1 MGLSVPSFPAS
12 QDSGGADQRVLVKD
26 GRIGATTAMTTTSV
40 LASTAAAV
48 RPKDALDI
56 LNRRVK
62 AGKQLDSELADF
74 FRERAIIEEKYST
87 DLLKLSK
94 KALSVPRDQLG
105 GLHDVFTK
113 VQTAL
118 FELSQ
123 THAGLATD
131 VTDKI
136 ERPLRSEHWAR
147 QRQPEQELA
156 RVVKEYDDE
165 VKRLKKSDGDV
176 KGLNFFRKA
185 KKAEDKVS
193 PELQPALD
201 GAKDIFI
208 QKAIPLYESM
218 DETRIAAVRDSLST
232 FASSASH
239 AAKVS
244 SEIADRILASAYSVE
259 VEVEMENFCTKYLTG
274 SSAASFESSPASTRK
289 QSVVTTTSFTPTTN
303 VDSEGFSIPPPSTST
318 GPISEIQ
325 KDEDSDSDDGS
336 LVPNSKFVV
345 QISKNRIEDNP
356 EDALKALQSFSSALQ
371 TKPTIKAMSEEP
383 RPDEGG
389 AAPFLELSGVSSS
402 SGVNAAAIVDDF
414 FFASSAATDGF
425 LNSGSTAP
433 ISLQASIS
441 ETVNALFSGGAVDK
455 LLITGELSLSLPE
468 GSPAAEPGRMA
479 VLTVRNVDALERIVW
494 NDRFA
499 KTGGQLR
506 PDQAAIDLS
515 ALAFAGGATVV
526 AKYQVRVGG
535 EKDSEDMCPLLVTS
549 TWKAEETHMSVI
561 VAYRLNDDPR
571 LRMRLDDVA
580 IFVTVEGGG
589 DFGAVQSRPAGAWNP
604 DRRTLAWRLGAL
616 GAADP
621 ATASNP
627 FSNGSASPS
636 VSLSSTSDPVRLLA
650 RFATSQP
657 ARPSVLAVQFSASG
671 QLLSG
676 IDVVA
681 DDVDPAAPVELEPVE
696 KKVYAGR
703 YGGI

>member
-1 MGLSVPSFPAS
+1 
-12 QDSGGADQRVLVKD
+12 
-26 GRIGATTAMTTTSV
+26 
-40 LASTAAAV
+40 
-48 RPKDALDI
+48 
-56 LNRRVK
+56 
-62 AGKQLDSELADF
+62 
-74 FRERAIIEEKYST
+74 
-87 DLLKLSK
+87 
-94 KALSVPRDQLG
+94 
-105 GLHDVFTK
+105 
-113 VQTAL
+113 
-118 FELSQ
+118 
-123 THAGLATD
+123 
-131 VTDKI
+131 
-136 ERPLRSEHWAR
+136 PLRSEHWAK

-185 KKAEDKVS
+185 KKAEDKIS

-208 QKAIPLYESM
+208 QKAIPLYEAFQSM
-218 DETRIAAVRDSLST
+218 DEARIAAVRDSLST

-244 SEIADRILASAYSVE
+244 SETADRILASAYSVE
-259 VEVEMENFCTKYLTG
+259 VEVEVEAFCTKYLT
-274 SSAASFESSPASTRK
+274 ASFESSPASTRK

-336 LVPNSKFVV
+336 LVPNSKFLV

-371 TKPTIKAMSEEP
+371 AKPTIKAMSEEP

-414 FFASSAATDGF
+414 FFTSSAATDGF
-425 LNSGSTAP
+425 MNSGSTAT

-535 EKDSEDMCPLLVTS
+535 EKDSEDLCPLLVTS

-561 VAYRLNDDPR
+561 VAYRLNDDLR

-589 DFGAVQSRPAGAWNP
+589 DLGAVQSRPAGAWNP

-616 GAADP
+616 GATAP
-621 ATASNP
+621 ASASNP
-627 FSNGSASPS
+627 FSAATGTAPSSADGSASPA
-636 VSLSSTSDPVRLLA
+636 VSLPGASDAVRLLA
-650 RFATSQP
+650 RFTTSQP

-671 QLLSG
+671 KLLSG

-681 DDVDPAAPVELEPVE
+681 EDVDPAAPVELAAVE